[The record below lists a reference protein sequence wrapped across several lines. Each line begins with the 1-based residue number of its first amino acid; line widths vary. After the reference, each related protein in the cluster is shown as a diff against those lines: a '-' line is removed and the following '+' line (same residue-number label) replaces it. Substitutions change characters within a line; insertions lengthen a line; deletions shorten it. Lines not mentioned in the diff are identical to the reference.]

1 MTKEYLVFRNT
12 GPIPTIDIY
21 KWDSG
26 PKMWLLED
34 GSGFG
39 HSLEKVNQYKNGG
52 CFTQFDTREEAEEHI
67 RYLKYAQKYGRRD
80 QYEYDFK
87 CPKCGYHHNDPREFE
102 GYSSYPWDPFT
113 LKCYCGYLIK
123 GESKM
128 VYEVS

>member
-1 MTKEYLVFRNT
+1 MTKEYLVFRDGLFPKFT
-12 GPIPTIDIY
+12 IY
-21 KWDSG
+21 KWNG
-26 PKMWLLED
+26 EKQWWLLED

-39 HSLEKVNQYKNGG
+39 HSLEKVNQYKNAG

-67 RYLKYAQKYGRRD
+67 RYMKYAQKHGRRD
-80 QYEYDFK
+80 QDGDFQ

-113 LKCYCGYLIK
+113 LKCYCGYLIH